1 MKQNLKAEQKK
12 IDMNTTEPVREEQE
26 PIFAT
31 QVEQQKIITVDD
43 IRLAKERLEKY
54 KKGKHSL
61 ERRIIANEQ
70 WWKLRQWDYI
80 KEKDDKSYNYNH
92 SEKDPFEVATPWL
105 WNCIISKHCDIMD
118 GYPESNIK
126 PRSAQDVAEAERL
139 SKIIPIEMQKM
150 KYEEV
155 YSDVTLY
162 ALKNGG
168 ACLGIFFNGQKENGL
183 GGIEVKKVDLLELFW
198 EPGVGDIQD
207 SRDVFYTKLKNN
219 DELLAEYPQLQ
230 GKLGGQTVTVSRY
243 KYDDSIDTSGKS
255 VVVDWYYKKNING
268 KKVLHLCRFV
278 NDEVLFA
285 TENEPETYP
294 NGWYNHGKYPFRPV
308 SLFDIEGSIF
318 GYGYTDIGR
327 GDQKAVDILTSAIL
341 KNAKACATPRF
352 MTNNES
358 GLNENEF
365 MDFDK
370 PVVHIEGSL
379 DDTHYR
385 QITTAGLSGNLL
397 SLREELINEQK
408 ETTGNRD
415 VSNGSSVSGVTAAS
429 GIAALQEAGGK
440 MSRLHNKTFYSMHED
455 VTYFVIELIK
465 QFYELPREY
474 RLDRQGGYDFVEYN
488 NSALR
493 PQPMDSLNG
502 EVRYRDV
509 VFDIEVTAEK
519 ENPYKK
525 MEQNEL
531 AIQLYNLGVF
541 NTQNAQQAM
550 ALLQF
555 MDFKNKDE
563 AIAIVQNNY
572 NIQQQIQA
580 LQQMC
585 LTMAQQIGDP
595 NTILQLQQV
604 FSMTNNQGNTP
615 VPTTD
620 QSVNLDANNE
630 NKIMSDAR
638 EQARSA
644 TQND

>member
-1 MKQNLKAEQKK
+1 MLETQENTDVAE
-12 IDMNTTEPVREEQE
+12 V
-26 PIFAT
+26 
-31 QVEQQKIITVDD
+31 VITVDD
-43 IRLAKERLEKY
+43 IRKAKERLEKY
-54 KKGKHSL
+54 KKGKSSL
-61 ERRIIANEQ
+61 ETRIVANEQ

-80 KEKDDKSYNYNH
+80 KENEDKTYNYNH
-92 SEKDPFEVATPWL
+92 SDKDPFEVATPWL
-105 WNCIISKHCDIMD
+105 WNCVVSKLCDIID

-126 PRSAQDVAEAERL
+126 PRSAKDIDEAERL
-139 SKIIPIEMQKM
+139 SKIIPIEMQKV
-150 KYEEV
+150 KYDKT
-155 YSDVTLY
+155 YSDIALY
-162 ALKNGG
+162 ALKQGG
-168 ACLGIFFNGQKENGL
+168 ACVGVFFNGQKDNGL
-183 GGIEVKKVDLLELFW
+183 GGIEIKKIDLLELFW
-198 EPGVGDIQD
+198 EPGTEDIQD
-207 SRDVFYTKLKNN
+207 SRDVFYTKLINN
-219 DELLAEYPQLQ
+219 DDLIAQYPDLE
-230 GKLGGQTVTVSRY
+230 GKLGGKTVSVSRY
-243 KYDDSIDTSGKS
+243 KYDDSIDTSEKS
-255 VVVDWYYKKNING
+255 VVVDWYYKKNVNG
-268 KKVLHLCRFV
+268 RKILHLCRFV
-278 NDEVLFA
+278 NDEILFA
-285 TENEPETYP
+285 TENDPQNYP
-294 NGWYNHGKYPFRPV
+294 NGWYAHGKYPFITV
-308 SLFDIEGSIF
+308 SLFAIEGSLF

-327 GDQKAVDILTSAIL
+327 GDQKAIDILTSAIL
-341 KNAKACATPRF
+341 KNAKAMATPRF
-352 MTNNES
+352 MTNNDS

-370 PVVHIEGSL
+370 PVVHVEGSINEE
-379 DDTHYR
+379 HYR
-385 QITTAGLSGNLL
+385 QIVTTGLSGNLL
-397 SLREELINEQK
+397 NLREELINEQK

-440 MSRLHNKTFYSMHED
+440 MSRLHNDTLYSMHEE

-493 PQPMDSLNG
+493 PQPMDSVNG

-595 NTILQLQQV
+595 NTIAQLQQI
-604 FSMTNNQGNTP
+604 FAITSGQGNTP

-620 QSVNLDANNE
+620 KSVDLNSTGE
-630 NKIMSDAR
+630 NKVVSDAR
-638 EQARSA
+638 DKARGVS
-644 TQND
+644 QID